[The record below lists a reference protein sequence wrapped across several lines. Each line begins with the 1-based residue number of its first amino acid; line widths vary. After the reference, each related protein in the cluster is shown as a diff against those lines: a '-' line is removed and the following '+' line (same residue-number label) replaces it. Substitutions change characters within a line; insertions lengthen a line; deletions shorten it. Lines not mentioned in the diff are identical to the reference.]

1 MKLESTHHNN
11 LLRIAFDL
19 LKECNGDSILDIGCG
34 NGVLEQYFPHHQ
46 VIGVDISSSALNKA
60 RKNAPWAKYIL
71 ADMRSLPL
79 EDESVDNIAMIAVL
93 GGVPEGEEAN
103 ALKEAKRLLKSGGHI
118 VILVSQKCQ
127 PYSSLVPDRL
137 FGQKWRHFDAEVLQ
151 KQLTEADFKINKIIF
166 VGGIF
171 SLCMSLLNYFW
182 KRSWRFFTK
191 RLTKKVFIPHLPQ
204 SFLAK
209 IEGLEFRPF
218 RRRTQRFARF
228 FYILAQKI

>member
-79 EDESVDNIAMIAVL
+79 ENESVDNVAMIVMMN
-93 GGVPEGEEAN
+93 VVN
-103 ALKEAKRLLKSGGHI
+103 DISKR
-118 VILVSQKCQ
+118 Q
-127 PYSSLVPDRL
+127 
-137 FGQKWRHFDAEVLQ
+137 
-151 KQLTEADFKINKIIF
+151 
-166 VGGIF
+166 
-171 SLCMSLLNYFW
+171 
-182 KRSWRFFTK
+182 RSP
-191 RLTKKVFIPHLPQ
+191 L
-204 SFLAK
+204 
-209 IEGLEFRPF
+209 
-218 RRRTQRFARF
+218 
-228 FYILAQKI
+228 